1 MTQVNVALPVIVCL
15 LDEILRFVSSA
26 RRAEEI
32 AVQASLGLSAEEKLP
47 DQLWWWCDG
56 KPWLGSDRDGE
67 RAHGE
72 RGCRPE

>member
-15 LDEILRFVSSA
+15 LDEILRFVSSV

-32 AVQASLGLSAEEKLP
+32 AVKASLGLSAEEKLP
-47 DQLWWWCDG
+47 DQLWWCDG